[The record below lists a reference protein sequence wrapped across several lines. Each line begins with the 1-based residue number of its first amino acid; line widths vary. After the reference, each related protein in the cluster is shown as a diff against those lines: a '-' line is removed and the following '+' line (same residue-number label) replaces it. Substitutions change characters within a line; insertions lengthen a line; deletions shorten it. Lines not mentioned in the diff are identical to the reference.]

1 MAKDKDT
8 LTKAYMARPDVFAD
22 VFNFFIYNGRQ
33 VIRAEQ
39 LRDMDTTSIALPFG
53 LDGTQAP
60 VQKIRD
66 VLKQWIV
73 KRDDKAAYLLLGVE
87 NQSDIHYAM
96 PVRNM
101 LYDALQYSAQVD
113 TTAKAHKKAKGEN
126 KPTSGE
132 YLSGF
137 YKSDQLIPVVT
148 LVVYFGAKH
157 WDGPMSLHEM
167 MTIQDEDIL
176 KYVTDY
182 RINLVA
188 PEAITRENM

>member
-1 MAKDKDT
+1 
-8 LTKAYMARPDVFAD
+8 
-22 VFNFFIYNGRQ
+22 
-33 VIRAEQ
+33 
-39 LRDMDTTSIALPFG
+39 
-53 LDGTQAP
+53 
-60 VQKIRD
+60 
-66 VLKQWIV
+66 
-73 KRDDKAAYLLLGVE
+73 
-87 NQSDIHYAM
+87 
-96 PVRNM
+96 M

-113 TTAKAHKKAKGEN
+113 TTAKAHKKAKGED

-167 MTIQDEDIL
+167 MTVQDEDIL

-188 PEAITRENM
+188 PEAITREDADKLCTDLKEVMLFVKYS